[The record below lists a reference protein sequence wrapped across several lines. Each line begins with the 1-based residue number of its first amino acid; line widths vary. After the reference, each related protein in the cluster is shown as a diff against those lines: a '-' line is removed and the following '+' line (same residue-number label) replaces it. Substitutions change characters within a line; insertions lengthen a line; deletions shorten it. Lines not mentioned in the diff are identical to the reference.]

1 MRKTWLIAVISILI
15 LLIALV
21 VSLTVG
27 SSSMSF
33 GELRGLMDPTQ
44 PSPSPLRTSILTEL
58 RIPRILMAAFVGA
71 ILAVC
76 GVAMQAITHNDL
88 AEPYL
93 LGVSSGASTGAVVA
107 ILFSTWQ
114 YGIIMGAAIGSLVS
128 FALLMLLLR
137 NSAADA
143 TKVVLTGVLIGFL
156 FQSLTSLVVTAS
168 GNAEST
174 RGIMFWLLGVLG
186 AARWHT
192 LIAVITIGS
201 IGFLLLWSLSR
212 YLDALSLGGDT
223 ASTMGVPVI
232 ALRYTV
238 LIAVSLMTATTVA
251 SVGAIG
257 FVGLIVPHAVRMLS
271 APKHASLIPL
281 SALIGAI
288 TLVIADAIGRAIFA
302 PQELPVG
309 VITALI
315 GVPMFFIV
323 LRRRANA

>member
-1 MRKTWLIAVISILI
+1 MRKTWTIAGISAAT
-15 LLIALV
+15 LLVALV
-21 VSLTVG
+21 GSLTVG

-33 GELRGLMDPTQ
+33 SELIGLVVPSQ

-76 GVAMQAITHNDL
+76 GVAMQAVTHNDL

-93 LGVSSGASTGAVVA
+93 LGVSSGASTGAVIA

-114 YGIIMGAAIGSLVS
+114 YGIIFGATIGSLAS

-137 NSAADA
+137 NTGGDA

-168 GNAEST
+168 GDAEST
-174 RGIMFWLLGVLG
+174 RSIMFWLLGVLG
-186 AARWHT
+186 AARWPT
-192 LIAVITIGS
+192 LFAVMIVGS
-201 IGFLLLWSLSR
+201 IGMLVLWALSR
-212 YLDALSLGGDT
+212 HLDALSLGGDT

-232 ALRYTV
+232 ALRYIV
-238 LIAVSLMTATTVA
+238 LICVSLMTATTVA

-257 FVGLIVPHAVRMLS
+257 FVGLIIPHAIRMLNV
-271 APKHASLIPL
+271 PKNASLIPL
-281 SALIGAI
+281 SALVGAV
-288 TLVIADAIGRAIFA
+288 TLVIADAFARSIFA

-315 GVPMFFIV
+315 GVPMFFLI
-323 LRRRANA
+323 LRRKH

>member
-1 MRKTWLIAVISILI
+1 MRKTWTIAGISAAT
-15 LLIALV
+15 LLVALV
-21 VSLTVG
+21 GSLTVG

-33 GELRGLMDPTQ
+33 TELIGLVVPSQ

-76 GVAMQAITHNDL
+76 GVAMQAVTHNDL
-88 AEPYL
+88 ADPYL
-93 LGVSSGASTGAVVA
+93 LGVSSGASTGAVIA

-114 YGIIMGAAIGSLVS
+114 YGIIFGATIGSLAS

-137 NSAADA
+137 NTGGDA

-168 GNAEST
+168 GDAEST
-174 RGIMFWLLGVLG
+174 RSIMFWLLGVLG
-186 AARWHT
+186 AARWPT
-192 LIAVITIGS
+192 LFAVMIVGS
-201 IGFLLLWSLSR
+201 IGMLVLWALSSH
-212 YLDALSLGGDT
+212 LDALSLGGDT

-232 ALRYTV
+232 ALRYIV
-238 LIAVSLMTATTVA
+238 LICVSLMTATTVA

-257 FVGLIVPHAVRMLS
+257 FVGLIIPHAVRMLNV
-271 APKHASLIPL
+271 PKHASLIPL
-281 SALIGAI
+281 SAMVGAV
-288 TLVIADAIGRAIFA
+288 TLVIADAFARSIFA

-315 GVPMFFIV
+315 GVPMFFLI
-323 LRRRANA
+323 LRRKH

>member
-1 MRKTWLIAVISILI
+1 LRKTWTIAGISAAT
-15 LLIALV
+15 LLVALV
-21 VSLTVG
+21 GSLTVG

-33 GELRGLMDPTQ
+33 SELIGLVVPSQ
-44 PSPSPLRTSILTEL
+44 PSPSALRTSILTEL

-76 GVAMQAITHNDL
+76 GVAMQAVTHNDL

-93 LGVSSGASTGAVVA
+93 LGVSSGASTGAVIA

-114 YGIIMGAAIGSLVS
+114 YGIIFGATVGSLAS

-137 NSAADA
+137 NTGGDA

-168 GNAEST
+168 GDAEST
-174 RGIMFWLLGVLG
+174 RSIMFWLLGVLG
-186 AARWHT
+186 AARWPT
-192 LIAVITIGS
+192 LFAVIIVGS
-201 IGFLLLWSLSR
+201 IGMLMLWALSR
-212 YLDALSLGGDT
+212 HLDALSLGGDT
-223 ASTMGVPVI
+223 ASTMGVPVV
-232 ALRYTV
+232 ALRYIV
-238 LIAVSLMTATTVA
+238 LICVSLMTATTVA

-257 FVGLIVPHAVRMLS
+257 FVGLIIPHAVRMLNV
-271 APKHASLIPL
+271 PKHASLIPL
-281 SALIGAI
+281 SALIGAV
-288 TLVIADAIGRAIFA
+288 TLVIADAFARSIFA

-315 GVPMFFIV
+315 GVPMFFLI
-323 LRRRANA
+323 LRRKH

>member
-1 MRKTWLIAVISILI
+1 MRKTWTIAGISAAT
-15 LLIALV
+15 LLVALV
-21 VSLTVG
+21 GSLTVG

-33 GELRGLMDPTQ
+33 SELIGLVVPSQ

-76 GVAMQAITHNDL
+76 GVAMQAVTQNDL

-114 YGIIMGAAIGSLVS
+114 YGIIFGATIGSLAS

-137 NSAADA
+137 NTGGDA

-168 GNAEST
+168 GDAEST
-174 RGIMFWLLGVLG
+174 RSIMFWLLGVLG
-186 AARWHT
+186 AARWPT
-192 LIAVITIGS
+192 LFAVMIVGS
-201 IGFLLLWSLSR
+201 IGMLVLWALSR
-212 YLDALSLGGDT
+212 HLDALSLGGDT

-232 ALRYTV
+232 ALRYIV
-238 LIAVSLMTATTVA
+238 LICVSLMTATTVA

-257 FVGLIVPHAVRMLS
+257 FVGLIIPHAIRMLNV
-271 APKHASLIPL
+271 PKHASLIPL
-281 SALIGAI
+281 SALVGAV
-288 TLVIADAIGRAIFA
+288 TLVIADAFARSIFA

-315 GVPMFFIV
+315 GVPMFFLI
-323 LRRRANA
+323 LRRKH

>member
-1 MRKTWLIAVISILI
+1 MRKTWTIAGISAAT
-15 LLIALV
+15 LLVALV
-21 VSLTVG
+21 GSLTVG

-33 GELRGLMDPTQ
+33 SELIGLVVPSQ

-76 GVAMQAITHNDL
+76 GVAMQAVTHNDL

-93 LGVSSGASTGAVVA
+93 LGVSSGASTGAVIA

-114 YGIIMGAAIGSLVS
+114 YGIIFGATIGSLAS

-137 NSAADA
+137 NTGGDA

-168 GNAEST
+168 GDAEST
-174 RGIMFWLLGVLG
+174 RSIMFWLLGVLG
-186 AARWHT
+186 AARWPT
-192 LIAVITIGS
+192 LFAVMIVGS
-201 IGFLLLWSLSR
+201 IGMLVLWALSR
-212 YLDALSLGGDT
+212 HLDALSLGGDT

-232 ALRYTV
+232 ALRYIV
-238 LIAVSLMTATTVA
+238 LICVSLMTATTVA

-257 FVGLIVPHAVRMLS
+257 FVGLIIPHAVRMLNV
-271 APKHASLIPL
+271 PKHASLIPL
-281 SALIGAI
+281 SALVGAV
-288 TLVIADAIGRAIFA
+288 TLVIADAFARSIFA

-309 VITALI
+309 VITALV
-315 GVPMFFIV
+315 GVPMFFLI
-323 LRRRANA
+323 LRRKH

>member
-1 MRKTWLIAVISILI
+1 MRKTWTIAGISAAT
-15 LLIALV
+15 LLVALV
-21 VSLTVG
+21 GSLTVG

-33 GELRGLMDPTQ
+33 SELIGLVVPSQ
-44 PSPSPLRTSILTEL
+44 PSPSALRTSILTEL

-76 GVAMQAITHNDL
+76 GVAMQAVTHNDL

-93 LGVSSGASTGAVVA
+93 LGVSSGASTGAVIA

-114 YGIIMGAAIGSLVS
+114 YGIIFGATVGSLAS

-137 NSAADA
+137 NTGGDA

-174 RGIMFWLLGVLG
+174 RSIMFWLLGVLG
-186 AARWHT
+186 AARWPT
-192 LIAVITIGS
+192 LFAVMIVGS
-201 IGFLLLWSLSR
+201 IGMLVLWALSR
-212 YLDALSLGGDT
+212 HLDALSLGGDT
-223 ASTMGVPVI
+223 ASTMGVPVV
-232 ALRYTV
+232 ALRYIV
-238 LIAVSLMTATTVA
+238 LICVSLMTATTVA

-257 FVGLIVPHAVRMLS
+257 FVGLIIPHAIRMLNV
-271 APKHASLIPL
+271 PKHASLIPL
-281 SALIGAI
+281 SALVGAV
-288 TLVIADAIGRAIFA
+288 TLVIADAFARSIFA

-315 GVPMFFIV
+315 GVPMFFLI
-323 LRRRANA
+323 LRRKH

>member
-1 MRKTWLIAVISILI
+1 MRKTWTIAGISAAT
-15 LLIALV
+15 LLVALV
-21 VSLTVG
+21 GSLTVG

-33 GELRGLMDPTQ
+33 GELIGLVVPSQ
-44 PSPSPLRTSILTEL
+44 PSPSALRTSILTEL

-76 GVAMQAITHNDL
+76 GVAMQAVTHNDL

-93 LGVSSGASTGAVVA
+93 LGVSSGASTGAVIA

-114 YGIIMGAAIGSLVS
+114 YGIIFGATVGSLAS

-137 NSAADA
+137 NTGGDA

-168 GNAEST
+168 GDAEST
-174 RGIMFWLLGVLG
+174 RSIMFWLLGVLG
-186 AARWHT
+186 AARWPT
-192 LIAVITIGS
+192 LFAVIIVGS
-201 IGFLLLWSLSR
+201 IGMLMLWALSR
-212 YLDALSLGGDT
+212 HLDALSLGGDT
-223 ASTMGVPVI
+223 ASTMGVPVV
-232 ALRYTV
+232 ALRYIV
-238 LIAVSLMTATTVA
+238 LICVSLMTATTVA

-257 FVGLIVPHAVRMLS
+257 FVGLIIPHAVRMLNV
-271 APKHASLIPL
+271 PKHASLIPL
-281 SALIGAI
+281 SALIGAV
-288 TLVIADAIGRAIFA
+288 TLVIADAFARSIFA

-315 GVPMFFIV
+315 GVPMFFLI
-323 LRRRANA
+323 LRRKH

>member
-1 MRKTWLIAVISILI
+1 MRKTWTIAGISATT
-15 LLIALV
+15 LLVALV
-21 VSLTVG
+21 GSLTVG

-33 GELRGLMDPTQ
+33 SELIGLVVPSQ

-76 GVAMQAITHNDL
+76 GVAMQAVTHNDL

-93 LGVSSGASTGAVVA
+93 LGVSSGASTGAVIA

-114 YGIIMGAAIGSLVS
+114 YGIIFGATIGSLAS

-137 NSAADA
+137 NTGGDA

-168 GNAEST
+168 GDAEST
-174 RGIMFWLLGVLG
+174 RSIMFWLLGVLG
-186 AARWHT
+186 AARWPT
-192 LIAVITIGS
+192 LFAVMIVGS
-201 IGFLLLWSLSR
+201 IGMLVLWALSR
-212 YLDALSLGGDT
+212 HLDALSLGGDT
-223 ASTMGVPVI
+223 ASTMGVPVV
-232 ALRYTV
+232 ALRYIV
-238 LIAVSLMTATTVA
+238 LICVSLMTATTVA

-257 FVGLIVPHAVRMLS
+257 FVGLIIPHAIRMLNV
-271 APKHASLIPL
+271 PKHASLIPL
-281 SALIGAI
+281 SALVGAV
-288 TLVIADAIGRAIFA
+288 TLVIADAFARSIFA

-315 GVPMFFIV
+315 GVPMFFLI
-323 LRRRANA
+323 LRRKH

>member
-1 MRKTWLIAVISILI
+1 MRKTWTIAGISAAT
-15 LLIALV
+15 LLVALV
-21 VSLTVG
+21 GSLTVG

-33 GELRGLMDPTQ
+33 SELIGLVVPSQ

-76 GVAMQAITHNDL
+76 GVAMQAVTHNDL

-93 LGVSSGASTGAVVA
+93 LGVSSGASTGAVIA

-114 YGIIMGAAIGSLVS
+114 YGIIFGATIGSLAS

-137 NSAADA
+137 NTGGDA

-168 GNAEST
+168 GDAEST
-174 RGIMFWLLGVLG
+174 RSIMFWLLGVLG
-186 AARWHT
+186 AARWPT
-192 LIAVITIGS
+192 LFAVFIVGS
-201 IGFLLLWSLSR
+201 IGMLVLWALSR
-212 YLDALSLGGDT
+212 HLDALSLGGDT

-232 ALRYTV
+232 ALRYIV
-238 LIAVSLMTATTVA
+238 LICVSLMTATTVA

-257 FVGLIVPHAVRMLS
+257 FVGLIIPHAVRMLNV
-271 APKHASLIPL
+271 PKHASLIPL
-281 SALIGAI
+281 SALVGAV
-288 TLVIADAIGRAIFA
+288 TLVIADAFARSIFA

-315 GVPMFFIV
+315 GVPMFFLI
-323 LRRRANA
+323 LRRKH

>member
-1 MRKTWLIAVISILI
+1 MRKTWTIAGISAAT
-15 LLIALV
+15 LLVALV
-21 VSLTVG
+21 GSLTVG

-33 GELRGLMDPTQ
+33 SELIGLVVPSQ

-76 GVAMQAITHNDL
+76 GVAMQAVTHNDL

-93 LGVSSGASTGAVVA
+93 LGVSSGASTGAVIA

-114 YGIIMGAAIGSLVS
+114 YGIIFGATVGSLAS

-137 NSAADA
+137 NTGGDA

-168 GNAEST
+168 GDAEST
-174 RGIMFWLLGVLG
+174 RSIMFWLLGVLG
-186 AARWHT
+186 AARWPT
-192 LIAVITIGS
+192 LFAVIIVGS
-201 IGFLLLWSLSR
+201 IGMLMLWALSR
-212 YLDALSLGGDT
+212 HLDALSLGGDT
-223 ASTMGVPVI
+223 ASTMGVPVV
-232 ALRYTV
+232 ALRYIV
-238 LIAVSLMTATTVA
+238 LICVSLMTATTVA

-257 FVGLIVPHAVRMLS
+257 FVGLIIPHAVRMLNV
-271 APKHASLIPL
+271 PKHASLIPL
-281 SALIGAI
+281 SALIGAV
-288 TLVIADAIGRAIFA
+288 TLVIADAFARSIFA

-315 GVPMFFIV
+315 GVPMFFLI
-323 LRRRANA
+323 LRRKH

>member
-1 MRKTWLIAVISILI
+1 MRKTWTIAGISAAT
-15 LLIALV
+15 LLVALV
-21 VSLTVG
+21 GSLTVG

-33 GELRGLMDPTQ
+33 SELIGLLVPSQ

-76 GVAMQAITHNDL
+76 GVAMQAVTHNDL
-88 AEPYL
+88 ADPYL
-93 LGVSSGASTGAVVA
+93 LGVSSGASTGAVIA

-114 YGIIMGAAIGSLVS
+114 YGIIFGATIGSLAS

-137 NSAADA
+137 NTGGDA

-168 GNAEST
+168 GDAEST
-174 RGIMFWLLGVLG
+174 RSIMFWLLGVLG
-186 AARWHT
+186 AARWPT
-192 LIAVITIGS
+192 LFAVMIVGS
-201 IGFLLLWSLSR
+201 IGMLVLWALSR
-212 YLDALSLGGDT
+212 HLDALSLGGDT
-223 ASTMGVPVI
+223 ASTMGVPVV
-232 ALRYTV
+232 ALRYIV
-238 LIAVSLMTATTVA
+238 LICVSLMTATTVA

-257 FVGLIVPHAVRMLS
+257 FVGLIIPHAIRMLNV
-271 APKHASLIPL
+271 PKHASLIPL
-281 SALIGAI
+281 SALVGAV
-288 TLVIADAIGRAIFA
+288 TLVIADAFARSIFA

-315 GVPMFFIV
+315 GVPMFFLI
-323 LRRRANA
+323 LRRKH

>member
-1 MRKTWLIAVISILI
+1 MRKTWTIAGISAAT
-15 LLIALV
+15 LLVALV
-21 VSLTVG
+21 GSLTVG

-33 GELRGLMDPTQ
+33 SELIGLVVPSQ

-76 GVAMQAITHNDL
+76 GVAMQAVTHNDL

-93 LGVSSGASTGAVVA
+93 LGVSSGASTGAVIA

-114 YGIIMGAAIGSLVS
+114 YGIIFGATIGSLAS
-128 FALLMLLLR
+128 FALLMFLLR
-137 NSAADA
+137 NTGGDA

-168 GNAEST
+168 GDAEST
-174 RGIMFWLLGVLG
+174 RSIMFWLLGVLG
-186 AARWHT
+186 AARWPT
-192 LIAVITIGS
+192 LFAVMIVGS
-201 IGFLLLWSLSR
+201 IGMLVLWALSR
-212 YLDALSLGGDT
+212 HLDALSLGGDT
-223 ASTMGVPVI
+223 ASTMGVPVV
-232 ALRYTV
+232 ALRYIV
-238 LIAVSLMTATTVA
+238 LICVSLMTATTVA

-257 FVGLIVPHAVRMLS
+257 FVGLIIPHAVRMLNV
-271 APKHASLIPL
+271 PKHASLIPL
-281 SALIGAI
+281 SAMVGAV
-288 TLVIADAIGRAIFA
+288 TLVIADAFARSIFA

-315 GVPMFFIV
+315 GVPMFFLI
-323 LRRRANA
+323 LRRKH

>member
-1 MRKTWLIAVISILI
+1 MRKTWTIAGISAAT
-15 LLIALV
+15 LLVALV
-21 VSLTVG
+21 GSLTVG

-33 GELRGLMDPTQ
+33 SELIGLVVPSQ

-76 GVAMQAITHNDL
+76 GVAMQAVTHNDL

-93 LGVSSGASTGAVVA
+93 LGVSSGASTGAVIA

-114 YGIIMGAAIGSLVS
+114 YGIIFGATIGSLAS

-137 NSAADA
+137 NTGGDA

-168 GNAEST
+168 GDAEST
-174 RGIMFWLLGVLG
+174 RSIMFWLLGVLG
-186 AARWHT
+186 AARWPT
-192 LIAVITIGS
+192 LFAVMIVGS
-201 IGFLLLWSLSR
+201 IGVLVLWALSR
-212 YLDALSLGGDT
+212 HLDALSLGGDT
-223 ASTMGVPVI
+223 ASTMGVPVVS
-232 ALRYTV
+232 LRYIV
-238 LIAVSLMTATTVA
+238 LICVSLMTATTVA

-257 FVGLIVPHAVRMLS
+257 FVGLIIPHAIRMLNV
-271 APKHASLIPL
+271 PKHASLIPL
-281 SALIGAI
+281 SALVGAV
-288 TLVIADAIGRAIFA
+288 TLVIADAFARSIFA

-315 GVPMFFIV
+315 GVPMFFLI
-323 LRRRANA
+323 LRRKH

>member
-1 MRKTWLIAVISILI
+1 MAVAGIAIL
-15 LLIALV
+15 AV
-21 VSLTVG
+21 TMVASLTVG

-33 GELRGLMDPTQ
+33 GELRGFIDPALPT
-44 PSPSPLRTSILTEL
+44 PSPLRASILTEL

-76 GVAMQAITHNDL
+76 GVVMQAITHNDL

-93 LGVSSGASTGAVVA
+93 LGISSGASTGAVVA

-114 YGIIMGAAIGSLVS
+114 YGIIIGAAVGALIS
-128 FALLMLLLR
+128 FFMLILLLQK
-137 NSAADA
+137 SAADA
-143 TKVVLTGVLIGFL
+143 TRVVLTGVLIGFL
-156 FQSLTSLVVTAS
+156 FQSLTSLIVTAS

-174 RGIMFWLLGVLG
+174 RGIMFWLLGVLS

-192 LIAVITIGS
+192 LGAVAIIG
-201 IGFLLLWSLSR
+201 ILGFTVLWTLSR
-212 YLDALSLGGDT
+212 YLDALSLGDAT
-223 ASTMGVPVI
+223 AQTMGIPVV

-257 FVGLIVPHAVRMLS
+257 FVGLIVPHAIRILNG
-271 APKHASLIPL
+271 PRHATLIPL
-281 SALIGAI
+281 SALLGAI
-288 TLVIADAIGRAIFA
+288 SLVVADAIARALFA

-315 GVPMFFIV
+315 GVPAFFII
-323 LRRRANA
+323 LQRKR

>member
-1 MRKTWLIAVISILI
+1 MRKTWTIAGISAAT
-15 LLIALV
+15 LLVALV
-21 VSLTVG
+21 GSLTVG

-33 GELRGLMDPTQ
+33 SELIGLVVPSQ

-76 GVAMQAITHNDL
+76 GVAMQAVTHNDL
-88 AEPYL
+88 ADPYL
-93 LGVSSGASTGAVVA
+93 LGVSSGASTGAVIA

-114 YGIIMGAAIGSLVS
+114 YGIIFGATIGSLAS

-137 NSAADA
+137 NTGGDA

-168 GNAEST
+168 GDAEST
-174 RGIMFWLLGVLG
+174 RSIMFWLLGVLG
-186 AARWHT
+186 AARWPT
-192 LIAVITIGS
+192 LFAVMIVGS
-201 IGFLLLWSLSR
+201 IGMLVLWALSR
-212 YLDALSLGGDT
+212 HLDALSLGGDT
-223 ASTMGVPVI
+223 ASTMGVPVV
-232 ALRYTV
+232 ALRYIV
-238 LIAVSLMTATTVA
+238 LICVSLMTATTVA

-257 FVGLIVPHAVRMLS
+257 FVGLIIPHAIRMLNV
-271 APKHASLIPL
+271 PKHASLIPL
-281 SALIGAI
+281 SALVGAV
-288 TLVIADAIGRAIFA
+288 TLVIADAFARSIFA

-315 GVPMFFIV
+315 GVPMFFLI
-323 LRRRANA
+323 LRRKH

>member
-1 MRKTWLIAVISILI
+1 MRKTWTIAGISAAT
-15 LLIALV
+15 LLVALV
-21 VSLTVG
+21 GSLTLG

-33 GELRGLMDPTQ
+33 SELIGLVVPSQ
-44 PSPSPLRTSILTEL
+44 PSLSPLRTSILTEL

-76 GVAMQAITHNDL
+76 GVAMQAVTHNDL

-93 LGVSSGASTGAVVA
+93 LGVSSGASTGAVIA

-114 YGIIMGAAIGSLVS
+114 YGIIFGATIGSLAS

-137 NSAADA
+137 NTGGDA

-168 GNAEST
+168 GDAEST
-174 RGIMFWLLGVLG
+174 RSIMFWLLGVLG
-186 AARWHT
+186 AARWPT
-192 LIAVITIGS
+192 LFAVMIVGS
-201 IGFLLLWSLSR
+201 IGMLVLWALSR
-212 YLDALSLGGDT
+212 HLDALSLGGDT
-223 ASTMGVPVI
+223 ASTMGVPVV
-232 ALRYTV
+232 ALRYIV
-238 LIAVSLMTATTVA
+238 LICVSLMTATTVA

-257 FVGLIVPHAVRMLS
+257 FVGLIIPHAIRMLNV
-271 APKHASLIPL
+271 PKHASLIPL
-281 SALIGAI
+281 SALVGAV
-288 TLVIADAIGRAIFA
+288 TLVIADAFARSIFA

-315 GVPMFFIV
+315 GVPMFFLI
-323 LRRRANA
+323 LRRKH

>member
-1 MRKTWLIAVISILI
+1 MRKTWTIAGISAAT
-15 LLIALV
+15 LLVALV
-21 VSLTVG
+21 GSLTVG

-33 GELRGLMDPTQ
+33 SELIGLVVPSQ

-76 GVAMQAITHNDL
+76 GAAMQAVTHNDL

-93 LGVSSGASTGAVVA
+93 LGVSSGASTGAVIA

-114 YGIIMGAAIGSLVS
+114 YGIIFGATIGSLAS

-137 NSAADA
+137 NTGGDA

-168 GNAEST
+168 GDAEST
-174 RGIMFWLLGVLG
+174 RSIMFWLLGVLG
-186 AARWHT
+186 AARWPT
-192 LIAVITIGS
+192 LFAVMIVGS
-201 IGFLLLWSLSR
+201 IGMLVLWALSR
-212 YLDALSLGGDT
+212 HLDALSLGGDT

-232 ALRYTV
+232 ALRYIV
-238 LIAVSLMTATTVA
+238 LICVSLMTATTVA

-257 FVGLIVPHAVRMLS
+257 FVGLIIPHAVRMLNV
-271 APKHASLIPL
+271 PKHASLIPL
-281 SALIGAI
+281 SALVGAV
-288 TLVIADAIGRAIFA
+288 TLVIADAFARSIFA

-315 GVPMFFIV
+315 GVPMFFLI
-323 LRRRANA
+323 LRRKH

>member
-1 MRKTWLIAVISILI
+1 MRKTWTIAGISAAT
-15 LLIALV
+15 LLVALV
-21 VSLTVG
+21 GSLTVG

-33 GELRGLMDPTQ
+33 TELIGLVVPSQ

-76 GVAMQAITHNDL
+76 GVAMQAVTHNDL
-88 AEPYL
+88 ADPYL
-93 LGVSSGASTGAVVA
+93 LGVSSGASTGAVIA

-114 YGIIMGAAIGSLVS
+114 YGIIFGATIGSLAS

-137 NSAADA
+137 NTGGDA

-168 GNAEST
+168 GDAEST
-174 RGIMFWLLGVLG
+174 RSIMFWLLGVLG
-186 AARWHT
+186 AARWPT
-192 LIAVITIGS
+192 LFAVMIVGS
-201 IGFLLLWSLSR
+201 IGMLVLWALSR
-212 YLDALSLGGDT
+212 HLDALSLGGDT

-232 ALRYTV
+232 ALRYIV
-238 LIAVSLMTATTVA
+238 LICVSLMTATTVA

-257 FVGLIVPHAVRMLS
+257 FVGLIIPHAVRMLNV
-271 APKHASLIPL
+271 PKHASLIPL
-281 SALIGAI
+281 SALVGAV
-288 TLVIADAIGRAIFA
+288 TLVIADAFARSIFA

-309 VITALI
+309 VITSLI
-315 GVPMFFIV
+315 GVPMFFLI
-323 LRRRANA
+323 LRRKH

>member
-1 MRKTWLIAVISILI
+1 MRKTWTIAGISAAT

-21 VSLTVG
+21 GSLTVG

-33 GELRGLMDPTQ
+33 SELIGLVVPSQ
-44 PSPSPLRTSILTEL
+44 PSPSALRTSILTEL

-76 GVAMQAITHNDL
+76 GVAMQAVTHNDL

-93 LGVSSGASTGAVVA
+93 LGVSSGASTGAVIA

-114 YGIIMGAAIGSLVS
+114 YGIIFGATVGSLAS

-137 NSAADA
+137 NTGGDA

-168 GNAEST
+168 GDAEST
-174 RGIMFWLLGVLG
+174 RSIMFWLLGVLG
-186 AARWHT
+186 AARWPT
-192 LIAVITIGS
+192 LFAVIIVGS
-201 IGFLLLWSLSR
+201 IGMLMLWALSR
-212 YLDALSLGGDT
+212 HLDALSLGGDT
-223 ASTMGVPVI
+223 ASTMGVPVV
-232 ALRYTV
+232 ALRYIV
-238 LIAVSLMTATTVA
+238 LICVSLMTATTVA

-257 FVGLIVPHAVRMLS
+257 FVGLIIPHAVRMLNV
-271 APKHASLIPL
+271 PKHASLIPL
-281 SALIGAI
+281 SALIGAV
-288 TLVIADAIGRAIFA
+288 TLVIADAFARSIFA

-315 GVPMFFIV
+315 GVPMFFLI
-323 LRRRANA
+323 LRRKH

>member
-1 MRKTWLIAVISILI
+1 MRKTWTIAGISAAT
-15 LLIALV
+15 LLVALV
-21 VSLTVG
+21 GSLTVG

-33 GELRGLMDPTQ
+33 SELIGLVVPSQ

-76 GVAMQAITHNDL
+76 GVAMQAVTHNDL

-93 LGVSSGASTGAVVA
+93 LGVSSGASTGAVIA

-114 YGIIMGAAIGSLVS
+114 YGIIFGATIGSLAS

-137 NSAADA
+137 NTGGDA

-168 GNAEST
+168 GDAEST
-174 RGIMFWLLGVLG
+174 RSIMFWLLGVLG
-186 AARWHT
+186 AARWPT
-192 LIAVITIGS
+192 LFAVMIVGS
-201 IGFLLLWSLSR
+201 IGMLVLWALSR
-212 YLDALSLGGDT
+212 HLDALSLGGDT

-232 ALRYTV
+232 ALRYIV
-238 LIAVSLMTATTVA
+238 LICVSLMTATTVA

-257 FVGLIVPHAVRMLS
+257 FVGLIIPHAIRMLNV
-271 APKHASLIPL
+271 PKHASLIPL
-281 SALIGAI
+281 SALVGAV
-288 TLVIADAIGRAIFA
+288 TLVIADAFARSIFA

-315 GVPMFFIV
+315 GVPMFFLI
-323 LRRRANA
+323 LRRKH

>member
-1 MRKTWLIAVISILI
+1 MRKTWTIAGISAAT
-15 LLIALV
+15 LLVALV
-21 VSLTVG
+21 GSLTVG

-33 GELRGLMDPTQ
+33 SELIGLVVPSQ
-44 PSPSPLRTSILTEL
+44 PSPSALRTSILTEL

-76 GVAMQAITHNDL
+76 GVAMQAVTHNDL

-93 LGVSSGASTGAVVA
+93 LGVSSGASTGAVIA

-114 YGIIMGAAIGSLVS
+114 YGIIFGATVGSLAS

-137 NSAADA
+137 NTGGDA

-168 GNAEST
+168 GDAEST
-174 RGIMFWLLGVLG
+174 RSIMFWLLGVLG
-186 AARWHT
+186 AARWPT
-192 LIAVITIGS
+192 LFAVMIVGS
-201 IGFLLLWSLSR
+201 IGILMLWALSR
-212 YLDALSLGGDT
+212 HLDALSLGGDT
-223 ASTMGVPVI
+223 ASTMGVPVV
-232 ALRYTV
+232 ALRYIV
-238 LIAVSLMTATTVA
+238 LICVSLMTATTVA

-257 FVGLIVPHAVRMLS
+257 FVGLIIPHAVRMLNV
-271 APKHASLIPL
+271 PKHASLIPL
-281 SALIGAI
+281 SALIGAV
-288 TLVIADAIGRAIFA
+288 TLVIADAFARSIFA

-315 GVPMFFIV
+315 GVPMFFLI
-323 LRRRANA
+323 LRRKH

>member
-1 MRKTWLIAVISILI
+1 MRKTWTIAGISAATLLVALIG
-15 LLIALV
+15 
-21 VSLTVG
+21 SLTVG

-33 GELRGLMDPTQ
+33 SELIGLVVPSQ
-44 PSPSPLRTSILTEL
+44 PSPSALRTSILTEL

-76 GVAMQAITHNDL
+76 GVAMQAVTHNDL

-93 LGVSSGASTGAVVA
+93 LGVSSGASTGAVIA

-114 YGIIMGAAIGSLVS
+114 YGIIFGATVGSLAS

-137 NSAADA
+137 NTGGDA

-168 GNAEST
+168 GDAEST
-174 RGIMFWLLGVLG
+174 RSIMFWLLGVLG
-186 AARWHT
+186 AARWPT
-192 LIAVITIGS
+192 LFAVMIVGS
-201 IGFLLLWSLSR
+201 IGMLMLWALSR
-212 YLDALSLGGDT
+212 HLDALSLGGDT
-223 ASTMGVPVI
+223 ASTMGVPVV
-232 ALRYTV
+232 ALRYIV
-238 LIAVSLMTATTVA
+238 LICVSLMTATTVA

-257 FVGLIVPHAVRMLS
+257 FVGLIIPHAVRMLNV
-271 APKHASLIPL
+271 PKHASLIPL
-281 SALIGAI
+281 SALIGAV
-288 TLVIADAIGRAIFA
+288 TLVIADAFARSIFA

-315 GVPMFFIV
+315 GVPMFFLI
-323 LRRRANA
+323 LRRKH

>member
-1 MRKTWLIAVISILI
+1 MRKTWTIAGISAAT
-15 LLIALV
+15 LLVALV
-21 VSLTVG
+21 GSLTVG

-33 GELRGLMDPTQ
+33 SELIGLVVPSQ

-76 GVAMQAITHNDL
+76 GVAMQAVTHNDL

-114 YGIIMGAAIGSLVS
+114 YGIIFGATIGSLAS

-137 NSAADA
+137 NTGGDA

-168 GNAEST
+168 GDAEST
-174 RGIMFWLLGVLG
+174 RSIMFWLLGVLG
-186 AARWHT
+186 AARWPT
-192 LIAVITIGS
+192 LFAVMIVGS
-201 IGFLLLWSLSR
+201 IGMLVLWALSR
-212 YLDALSLGGDT
+212 HLDALSLGGDT

-232 ALRYTV
+232 ALRYIV
-238 LIAVSLMTATTVA
+238 LICVSLMTATTVA

-257 FVGLIVPHAVRMLS
+257 FVGLIIPHAIRMLNV
-271 APKHASLIPL
+271 PKHASLIPL
-281 SALIGAI
+281 SALVGAV
-288 TLVIADAIGRAIFA
+288 TLVIADAFARSIFA

-315 GVPMFFIV
+315 GVPMFFLI
-323 LRRRANA
+323 LRRKH

>member
-1 MRKTWLIAVISILI
+1 MRKTWTIAGISAAT
-15 LLIALV
+15 LLVALV
-21 VSLTVG
+21 GSLTLG

-33 GELRGLMDPTQ
+33 SELIGLVVPSQ

-76 GVAMQAITHNDL
+76 GVAMQAVTHND
-88 AEPYL
+88 
-93 LGVSSGASTGAVVA
+93 SGASTGADIA

-114 YGIIMGAAIGSLVS
+114 YGIIFGATIGSLAS

-137 NSAADA
+137 NTGGDA

-168 GNAEST
+168 GDAEST
-174 RGIMFWLLGVLG
+174 RSIMFWLLGVLG
-186 AARWHT
+186 AARWPT
-192 LIAVITIGS
+192 LFAVMIVGS
-201 IGFLLLWSLSR
+201 IGMLVLWALSR
-212 YLDALSLGGDT
+212 HLDALSLGGDT

-232 ALRYTV
+232 ALRYIV
-238 LIAVSLMTATTVA
+238 LICVSLMTATTVA

-257 FVGLIVPHAVRMLS
+257 FVGLIIPHAIRMLNV
-271 APKHASLIPL
+271 PKHASLIPL
-281 SALIGAI
+281 SALVGAV
-288 TLVIADAIGRAIFA
+288 TLVIADAFARSIFA

-315 GVPMFFIV
+315 GVPMFFLI
-323 LRRRANA
+323 LRRKH

>member
-1 MRKTWLIAVISILI
+1 MHKTWTIAGISAAT
-15 LLIALV
+15 LLVALV
-21 VSLTVG
+21 GSLTVG

-33 GELRGLMDPTQ
+33 SELIGLVVPSQ
-44 PSPSPLRTSILTEL
+44 PSPSALRTSILTEL

-76 GVAMQAITHNDL
+76 GVAMQAVTHNDL

-93 LGVSSGASTGAVVA
+93 LGVSSGASTGAVIA

-114 YGIIMGAAIGSLVS
+114 YGIIFGATVGSLAS

-137 NSAADA
+137 NTGGDA

-168 GNAEST
+168 GDAEST
-174 RGIMFWLLGVLG
+174 RSIMFWLLGVLG
-186 AARWHT
+186 AARWPT
-192 LIAVITIGS
+192 LFAVMIVGS
-201 IGFLLLWSLSR
+201 IGMLMLWALSR
-212 YLDALSLGGDT
+212 HLDALSLGGDT
-223 ASTMGVPVI
+223 ASTMGVPVV
-232 ALRYTV
+232 ALRYIV
-238 LIAVSLMTATTVA
+238 LICVSLMTATTVA

-257 FVGLIVPHAVRMLS
+257 FVGLIIPHAVRMLNV
-271 APKHASLIPL
+271 PKHASLIPL
-281 SALIGAI
+281 SALIGAV
-288 TLVIADAIGRAIFA
+288 TLVIADAFARSIFA

-315 GVPMFFIV
+315 GVPMFFLI
-323 LRRRANA
+323 LRRKH

>member
-1 MRKTWLIAVISILI
+1 MRKTWTIAGISAAT
-15 LLIALV
+15 LLVALV
-21 VSLTVG
+21 GSLTVG

-33 GELRGLMDPTQ
+33 SELIGLVVPSQ
-44 PSPSPLRTSILTEL
+44 PSPSALRTSILTEL

-76 GVAMQAITHNDL
+76 GVAMQAVTHNDL

-93 LGVSSGASTGAVVA
+93 LGVSSGASTGAVIA

-114 YGIIMGAAIGSLVS
+114 YGIIFGATVGSLAS

-137 NSAADA
+137 NTGGDA

-168 GNAEST
+168 GDAEST
-174 RGIMFWLLGVLG
+174 RSIMFWLLGVLG
-186 AARWHT
+186 AARWPT
-192 LIAVITIGS
+192 LFAVMIVGS
-201 IGFLLLWSLSR
+201 IGMLMLWALSR
-212 YLDALSLGGDT
+212 HLDALSLGGDT
-223 ASTMGVPVI
+223 ASTMGVPVV
-232 ALRYTV
+232 ALRYIV
-238 LIAVSLMTATTVA
+238 LICVSLMTATTVA

-257 FVGLIVPHAVRMLS
+257 FVGLIIPHAVRMLNV
-271 APKHASLIPL
+271 PKHASLIPL
-281 SALIGAI
+281 SALIGAV
-288 TLVIADAIGRAIFA
+288 TLVIADAFARSIFA

-315 GVPMFFIV
+315 GVPMFFLI
-323 LRRRANA
+323 LRRKH

>member
-1 MRKTWLIAVISILI
+1 MHKTWTIAGISAAT
-15 LLIALV
+15 LLVALV
-21 VSLTVG
+21 GSLTVG

-33 GELRGLMDPTQ
+33 SELIGLVVPSQ

-76 GVAMQAITHNDL
+76 GVAMQAVTHNDL

-93 LGVSSGASTGAVVA
+93 LGVSSGASTGAVIA

-114 YGIIMGAAIGSLVS
+114 YGIIFGATIGSLAS

-137 NSAADA
+137 NTGGDA

-168 GNAEST
+168 GDAEST
-174 RGIMFWLLGVLG
+174 RSIMFWLLGVLG
-186 AARWHT
+186 AARWPT
-192 LIAVITIGS
+192 LFAVIIVGS
-201 IGFLLLWSLSR
+201 IGMLMLWALSR
-212 YLDALSLGGDT
+212 HLDALSLGGDT
-223 ASTMGVPVI
+223 ASTMGVPVV
-232 ALRYTV
+232 ALRYIV
-238 LIAVSLMTATTVA
+238 LICVSLMTATTVA

-257 FVGLIVPHAVRMLS
+257 FVGLIIPHAVRMLNV
-271 APKHASLIPL
+271 PKHASLIPL
-281 SALIGAI
+281 SALIGAV
-288 TLVIADAIGRAIFA
+288 TLVIADAFARSIFA

-315 GVPMFFIV
+315 GVPMFFLI
-323 LRRRANA
+323 LRRKH

>member
-1 MRKTWLIAVISILI
+1 MRKTWTIAGISAAT
-15 LLIALV
+15 LLVALV
-21 VSLTVG
+21 GSLTVG

-33 GELRGLMDPTQ
+33 SELIGLVVPSQ
-44 PSPSPLRTSILTEL
+44 PNPSALRTSILTEL

-76 GVAMQAITHNDL
+76 GVAMQAVTHNDL

-93 LGVSSGASTGAVVA
+93 LGVSSGASTGAVIA

-114 YGIIMGAAIGSLVS
+114 YGIIFGATVGSLAS

-137 NSAADA
+137 NTGGDA

-168 GNAEST
+168 GDAEST
-174 RGIMFWLLGVLG
+174 RSIMFWLLGVLG
-186 AARWHT
+186 AARWPT
-192 LIAVITIGS
+192 LFAVIIVGS
-201 IGFLLLWSLSR
+201 IGMLMLWALSR
-212 YLDALSLGGDT
+212 HLDALSLGGDT
-223 ASTMGVPVI
+223 ASTMGVPVV
-232 ALRYTV
+232 ALRYIV
-238 LIAVSLMTATTVA
+238 LICVSLMTATTVA

-257 FVGLIVPHAVRMLS
+257 FVGLIIPHAVRMLNV
-271 APKHASLIPL
+271 PKHASLIPL
-281 SALIGAI
+281 SALIGAV
-288 TLVIADAIGRAIFA
+288 TLVIADAFARSIFA

-315 GVPMFFIV
+315 GVPMFFLI
-323 LRRRANA
+323 LRRKH

>member
-1 MRKTWLIAVISILI
+1 MRKTWTIAGISAAT
-15 LLIALV
+15 LLVALV
-21 VSLTVG
+21 GSLTVG

-33 GELRGLMDPTQ
+33 SELIGLVVPSQ
-44 PSPSPLRTSILTEL
+44 PSPSALRTSILTEL

-76 GVAMQAITHNDL
+76 GVAMQAVTHNDL

-93 LGVSSGASTGAVVA
+93 LGVSSGASTGAVIA

-114 YGIIMGAAIGSLVS
+114 YGIIFGATIGSLAS

-137 NSAADA
+137 NTGGDA

-168 GNAEST
+168 GDAEST
-174 RGIMFWLLGVLG
+174 RSIMFWLLGVLG
-186 AARWHT
+186 AARWPT
-192 LIAVITIGS
+192 LFAVIIVGS
-201 IGFLLLWSLSR
+201 IGMLMLWALSR
-212 YLDALSLGGDT
+212 HLDALSLGGDT
-223 ASTMGVPVI
+223 ASTMGVPVV
-232 ALRYTV
+232 ALRYIV
-238 LIAVSLMTATTVA
+238 LICVSLMTATTVA

-257 FVGLIVPHAVRMLS
+257 FVGLIIPHAVRMLNV
-271 APKHASLIPL
+271 PKHASLIPL
-281 SALIGAI
+281 SALIGAV
-288 TLVIADAIGRAIFA
+288 TLVIADAFARSIFA

-315 GVPMFFIV
+315 GVPMFFLI
-323 LRRRANA
+323 LRRKH

>member
-1 MRKTWLIAVISILI
+1 MRKTWTIAGISAAT
-15 LLIALV
+15 LLVALV
-21 VSLTVG
+21 GSLTVG

-33 GELRGLMDPTQ
+33 SELIGLVVPSQ
-44 PSPSPLRTSILTEL
+44 PSPSALRTSILTEL

-76 GVAMQAITHNDL
+76 GVAMQAVTHNDL

-93 LGVSSGASTGAVVA
+93 LGVSSGASTGAVIA

-114 YGIIMGAAIGSLVS
+114 YGIIFGATVGSLAS

-137 NSAADA
+137 NTGGDA

-168 GNAEST
+168 GDAEST
-174 RGIMFWLLGVLG
+174 RSIMFWLLGVLG
-186 AARWHT
+186 AARWPT
-192 LIAVITIGS
+192 LFAVIIVGS
-201 IGFLLLWSLSR
+201 IGMLMLWALSR
-212 YLDALSLGGDT
+212 HLDALSLGGDT
-223 ASTMGVPVI
+223 ASTMGVPVV
-232 ALRYTV
+232 ALRYIV
-238 LIAVSLMTATTVA
+238 LICVSLMTATTVA

-257 FVGLIVPHAVRMLS
+257 FVGLIIPHAVRMLNV
-271 APKHASLIPL
+271 PKHASLIPL
-281 SALIGAI
+281 SALIGAV
-288 TLVIADAIGRAIFA
+288 TLVIADAFARSIFA

-315 GVPMFFIV
+315 GVPMFFLI
-323 LRRRANA
+323 LRRKH